1 MIGSWRARHAGRRND
16 LECRSSAVTCVRDPD
31 AMCRG
36 CRLCYEPSSRGDF
49 LDDAKIMTYDR
60 IRKLALL
67 VVPGIVCL
75 IGGICLHALAPVYSA
90 PYYWYYLVSADPA
103 YVYLFN
109 GLSILFGVAP
119 GHVDHP
125 GTPVQLFVAFIIL
138 VKSVLTGTGLA

>member
-1 MIGSWRARHAGRRND
+1 M
-16 LECRSSAVTCVRDPD
+16 
-31 AMCRG
+31 
-36 CRLCYEPSSRGDF
+36 
-49 LDDAKIMTYDR
+49 DDAKIMTYDR

-75 IGGICLHALAPVYSA
+75 IGGFCLHALAPVYSA
-90 PYYWYYLVSADPA
+90 PYYWYNLVSADPA

-125 GTPVQLFVAFIIL
+125 GTPLQLFVAFIIL
-138 VKSVLTGTGLA
+138 VKSALSGTGIGSPFLVS